1 MGVLL
6 LLVLVSRWG
15 RWLLVWLLL
24 MLGRLLLA
32 LLRLLL
38 LVVRRLVLVWRGV
51 MLIRLLRL
59 TIAGRATI
67 GGAPATW
74 RCH

>member
-6 LLVLVSRWG
+6 LLVRVGRWR

-32 LLRLLL
+32 LLWLLL
-38 LVVRRLVLVWRGV
+38 LVVRWLVLVGRGV
-51 MLIRLLRL
+51 MLVRLLLLAIARRA
-59 TIAGRATI
+59 TVGRTPVAGR
-67 GGAPATW
+67 
-74 RCH
+74 CH